1 METALFFPLQDVDVE
16 IDQEVGRTFE
26 ISEGNVKK
34 KAPV

>member
-1 METALFFPLQDVDVE
+1 METALFFPLPVFDVE
-16 IDQEVGRTFE
+16 VDQEVGRTFE